1 MPYKFIAALAFAGC
15 ALPLLAQGDAEAAPD
30 TTVGSQVFFDASNLS
45 NQQNSNL
52 PSKVNVAPSGNGFD
66 VKRLYLTVDH
76 KFNDVWSANL
86 TTDAQFLS
94 TPSVVLNPAPTA
106 PTTVVTA
113 NTGGVTEVFVK
124 KLYLQAKLS
133 DALNLRIGS
142 YTAPWVPFVESLYGY
157 RWVEKTVA
165 DRFGFANTADWGIN
179 AGGKF
184 ADTGLSYSVSAINGG
199 GFKNPSRSKTVD
211 VEARVAYVPLP
222 GLTIGIGGYEGHL
235 GQVTALNESF
245 NKHTATR
252 LDATV
257 AYTIA
262 GFRVGGEYYRAKNFK
277 TVNNATAGLFGTSAV
292 VASTATGL
300 VTSDTATGGSIWA
313 SYAFAEQY
321 AVFARADDN
330 KLSKDVLPS
339 LKDKFFLVGVGF
351 KPLKTI
357 DLALVYKREAVQH
370 GAVSVSS
377 ADANG
382 SYTTGGSTAAND
394 GKFSEVGLYAQWAF

>member
-1 MPYKFIAALAFAGC
+1 MAHKIISALAFAGC
-15 ALPLLAQGDAEAAPD
+15 TFPLLAQAEADVAPN
-30 TTVGSQVFFDASNLS
+30 TTLGSQVFFDATNLS

-52 PSKVNVAPSGNGFD
+52 PTKVNVAPSGNGFD
-66 VKRLYLTVDH
+66 IKRLYLSVDH
-76 KFNDVWSANL
+76 KFSEVWSANL
-86 TTDAQFLS
+86 TTDAQYLS
-94 TPSVVLNPAPTA
+94 TPSVVVNPAPAA

-124 KLYLQAKLS
+124 KLYLQAKLN
-133 DALNLRIGS
+133 DALSLRLGS
-142 YTAPWVPFVESLYGY
+142 YNSPWVPFVESLYGY
-157 RWVEKTVA
+157 RWVEKTVT
-165 DRFGFANTADWGIN
+165 DRLGFANTADWGLN

-184 ADTGLSYSVSAINGG
+184 GDTGLSYSVSAVNGG
-199 GFKNPSRSKTVD
+199 GFKNPSRGKTVD
-211 VEARVAYVPLP
+211 LEARVAYVPIP

-235 GQVTALNESF
+235 GQVTVLNESF

-252 LDATV
+252 LDATIG
-257 AYTIA
+257 YTIA

-277 TVNNATAGLFGTSAV
+277 TVNNGIAGLFGTSAV
-292 VASTATGL
+292 VASTAAG
-300 VTSDTATGGSIWA
+300 VATSDTATGGSVWA

-357 DLALVYKREAVQH
+357 DLALVYKYEKVQN

-382 SYTTGGSTAAND
+382 AYTTGGSNAGND
-394 GKFSEVGLYAQWAF
+394 GKFSEVGLYAQWTF